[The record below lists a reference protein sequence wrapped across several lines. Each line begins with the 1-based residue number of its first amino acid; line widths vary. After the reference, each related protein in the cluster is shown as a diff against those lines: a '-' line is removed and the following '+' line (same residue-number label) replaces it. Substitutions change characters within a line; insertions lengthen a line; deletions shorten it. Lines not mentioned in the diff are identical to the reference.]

1 MKQLAIFIALSILVG
16 CGSGGSGDTKSE
28 LDSYRQKVKEYNQKI
43 AELEAELDSESK
55 DSIEISLLPVE
66 VKQISHQI
74 FTRYFEVNGSVEAVE
89 DAFIS
94 PEINGQIQ
102 SVFVERGA
110 RISKGDL
117 LVKLKTD
124 VTEKSIDE
132 IKTSLKLAESI
143 FEKQED
149 LWEQNI
155 GSEIQYLEARNAK
168 ESLEAR
174 LATLEKQL
182 ELAQIR
188 APFSGIVDDI
198 MVEVGE
204 LASPGMPFIHLV
216 NLSNIRVSARV
227 SEAYLTS
234 VIKGDQV
241 EVRFASYPDM
251 KLRTVV
257 TRLGEVID
265 QKTRTFILEVELKNP
280 GEKLK
285 PNMLSSLRINDFEE
299 KHALVVPSIILKQ
312 DFNGTFL
319 FLANVKD
326 ESSTARKVYVEKGI
340 TVQDQTQVTDGLSVG
355 DLVILKGYNLVGEG
369 SLVRI
374 INQ

>member
-1 MKQLAIFIALSILVG
+1 MKQLTIFIALSILVG
-16 CGSGGSGDTKSE
+16 CGSGGSSDTKSE

-132 IKTSLKLAESI
+132 IKTSLKLAERI

-155 GSEIQYLEARNAK
+155 GSEIQYLEASNAK

-340 TVQDQTQVTDGLSVG
+340 TVQDQTLVTDGLSVG

-369 SLVRI
+369 SQVRI

>member
-16 CGSGGSGDTKSE
+16 CGSGGSSDTKSE
-28 LDSYRQKVKEYNQKI
+28 LDSYRQKVKEYNLKI

-102 SVFVERGA
+102 RVFVERGA
-110 RISKGDL
+110 RISKGEL

-182 ELAQIR
+182 ELARIR

-198 MVEVGE
+198 MVKVGE
-204 LASPGMPFIHLV
+204 LASPGMPFIHLL

-227 SEAYLTS
+227 SEAYITS
-234 VIKGDQV
+234 VSKGDQV
-241 EVRFASYPDM
+241 ELRFASYPDM

-299 KHALVVPSIILKQ
+299 QHALVVPSIILKQ

-340 TVQDQTQVTDGLSVG
+340 TVQDQTLITDGLSVG